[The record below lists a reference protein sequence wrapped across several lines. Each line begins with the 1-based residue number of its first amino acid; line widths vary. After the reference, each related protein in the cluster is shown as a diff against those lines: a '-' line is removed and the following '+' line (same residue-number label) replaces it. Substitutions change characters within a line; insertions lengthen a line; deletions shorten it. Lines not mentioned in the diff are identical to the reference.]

1 MKKLIIIQFVCLLM
15 QNAFAGTI
23 YISTSGNDATGNGSA
38 GNPYATLSKASS
50 MTSNGDVI
58 YFTSGTYTESNQI
71 TIPSGVNIDGA
82 GRDLVKVYSTY
93 PASGGA
99 YDYWINLVSATENT
113 NGNQFI
119 RNVTFDGSNTTC
131 FRAIIITARSN
142 VAIYNCRIQNF
153 KLSGVYWRGSL
164 QSYGTE
170 PLNYAVN
177 NTFYNNIV
185 DNCSNRMYPDS
196 VSNGGSGGGLLSISG
211 QQGMQIHDNLLSDTS
226 RTTGRNGNIIFAVE
240 GNLKGLKYYNNKS
253 WSDPNVSTVTPS
265 PWNIALEFWN
275 CRGGME
281 FYNNEFYGGAAIDQ
295 GGLIEVKGTYDYSF
309 WIHDNTFIRKV
320 PKASNGSRDD
330 GAWVA
335 EGIVQDAIFE
345 RNRVIGLSNNAVAIT
360 IGYTSDKNSHNI
372 TIRNNLF
379 QNIGV
384 INQSPSVY
392 ALQIGMPRQATNQR
406 DTIQDVYIYN
416 NTFVNSTSNKVSG
429 NIMMG
434 NDTTLNL
441 VKRIFIRNNIID
453 DASSYGYLTF
463 YEAQNSI
470 TPGLIDSVFVDHNI
484 IYNNGN
490 SNNAFYRGN
499 RNTTN
504 TKLYETNS
512 IHSDP
517 LLNPDFTFQ
526 YPSSPA
532 FEGGVNVG
540 YPYTGTA
547 PDIGAFGYVVA
558 NAGSNQTVYTSGGTA
573 SIIVGSSSIGAL
585 SWLWKDISAE
595 GKPSSIINPTASS
608 TSIVGLVPGVYTFQL
623 AAYSG
628 LAVSYDNIVVNVLP
642 AISTG
647 AVQIRGRILKSVN

>member
-1 MKKLIIIQFVCLLM
+1 MKYIFGVFSFLFLSHF
-15 QNAFAGTI
+15 AFAGTI
-23 YISTSGNDATGNGSA
+23 YISVSGNDITGNGSI
-38 GNPYATLSKASS
+38 GNPYATLSKASTVALS
-50 MTSNGDVI
+50 GDVI
-58 YFTSGTYTESNQI
+58 YFTSGTYNETLKSS
-71 TIPSGVNIDGA
+71 IPVGVSIDGA
-82 GRDLVKVYSTY
+82 GRDLVTVYSTY
-93 PASGGA
+93 AASGGA
-99 YDYWINLVSATENT
+99 YDYWINLNSATENT

-131 FRAIIITARSN
+131 FRAIIVTARSN

-211 QQGMQIHDNLLSDTS
+211 QQDMQIHDNLLSDTS

-253 WSDPNVSTVTPS
+253 WSDPNVSSVTPS
-265 PWNIALEFWN
+265 PWNISLEFWN

-281 FYNNEFYGGAAIDQ
+281 LYGNEFYGGAAIDQ
-295 GGLIEVKGTYDYSF
+295 GGLIQVKGDYDYSF
-309 WIHDNTFIRKV
+309 WIHDNLFMRKK

-345 RNRVIGLSNNAVAIT
+345 RNRVIGLSNNAVSIT
-360 IGYTSDKNSHNI
+360 IGYTANRNSHNI
-372 TIRNNLF
+372 IIRNNLF

-453 DASSYGYLTF
+453 DAGGYGYLTF
-463 YEAQNSI
+463 YETQGSGNVNA
-470 TPGLIDSVFVDHNI
+470 GFIDSVFVDHNI
-484 IYNNGN
+484 IYNNDN
-490 SNNAFYRGN
+490 SNNAFYRQTGN
-499 RNTTN
+499 TNGSRNTAN
-504 TKLYETNS
+504 TKLFASNNINLDPKLNS
-512 IHSDP
+512 
-517 LLNPDFTFQ
+517 DFTPQF
-526 YPSSPA
+526 PSSPTLQA
-532 FEGGVNVG
+532 GVDVG

-547 PDIGAFGYVVA
+547 PNIGAVGYVI
-558 NAGSNQTVYTSGGTA
+558 T
-573 SIIVGSSSIGAL
+573 
-585 SWLWKDISAE
+585 
-595 GKPSSIINPTASS
+595 
-608 TSIVGLVPGVYTFQL
+608 
-623 AAYSG
+623 
-628 LAVSYDNIVVNVLP
+628 NVLP
-642 AISTG
+642 NNKIYNKGNSK
-647 AVQIRGRILKSVN
+647 IK